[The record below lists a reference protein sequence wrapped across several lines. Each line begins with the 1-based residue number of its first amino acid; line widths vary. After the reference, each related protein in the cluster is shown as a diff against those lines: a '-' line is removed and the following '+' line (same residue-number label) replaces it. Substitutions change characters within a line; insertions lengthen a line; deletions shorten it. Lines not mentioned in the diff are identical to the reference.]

1 MREIRKNG
9 EGETLVSIYCMKK
22 KKGVLKNR
30 KESKKKKEKTTLSNE
45 YSNGSERRATFMFP
59 ESLYIP
65 KAMF

>member
-1 MREIRKNG
+1 
-9 EGETLVSIYCMKK
+9 MKK